1 MTLKRKIQLSNLLMV
16 LIPIVISCV
25 GIFLIAKTS
34 MGSYWNTLEA
44 MYINENGLQ
53 SAQSLI
59 YTYKMELWENNWDSR
74 EFLPNREMTN
84 LERTLADMGYFIQV
98 KMNGEVLYSSIQES
112 DMRAAEAL
120 AGDALYTAKS
130 LRPAKEN

>member
-98 KMNGEVLYSSIQES
+98 K
-112 DMRAAEAL
+112 
-120 AGDALYTAKS
+120 
-130 LRPAKEN
+130 